1 MLNVK
6 KPVSNTSIFQ
16 FGVLVIS
23 PQLQENLAEFR
34 INHLIENLAGLKFI
48 LCFKFIILVLA
59 YNSIYIIIFTFESY
73 RSFVFFHQ
81 MNSVY

>member
-1 MLNVK
+1 MLNGK

-23 PQLQENLAEFR
+23 PQLQENLAEFL
-34 INHLIENLAGLKFI
+34 INHLIGNLAGLKFI
-48 LCFKFIILVLA
+48 LCFKFIIIVYA
-59 YNSIYIIIFTFESY
+59 CNSNYIVIFTLESN

-81 MNSVY
+81 MKSVY

>member
-6 KPVSNTSIFQ
+6 KPVSNNSIFQ

-23 PQLQENLAEFR
+23 PYLRVNLAEFP
-34 INHLIENLAGLKFI
+34 IIHLIENLAGLKYI
-48 LCFKFIILVLA
+48 LCFKFIVLVLA
-59 YNSIYIIIFTFESY
+59 CISNYIIIFTFESY

>member
-1 MLNVK
+1 MLNGK
-6 KPVSNTSIFQ
+6 KSVSNTSIFQ

-23 PQLQENLAEFR
+23 PHLRESLTEFL
-34 INHLIENLAGLKFI
+34 INQLIENLAGLKFI

-59 YNSIYIIIFTFESY
+59 CNSNYIVIFTLESN